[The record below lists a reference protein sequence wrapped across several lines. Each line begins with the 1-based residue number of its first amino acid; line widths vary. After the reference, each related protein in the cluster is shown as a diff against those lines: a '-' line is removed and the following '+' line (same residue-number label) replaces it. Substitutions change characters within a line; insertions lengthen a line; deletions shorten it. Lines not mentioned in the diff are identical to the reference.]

1 MGKAVSPYPI
11 VGPRGRLQLN
21 PALDRATVTGM
32 HRLAFTLAPRLLV
45 AVLPA
50 AAALSVAGCFT
61 TGGNTTPDAGGVIPD
76 GGTVLPDGA
85 GQLPVGDGGPC
96 LVATSV
102 PMSQAPGYVS
112 VHQQLNACSSTQLTT
127 FVSACVATTAMP
139 DACNTFQT
147 DTANKGCMGCL
158 FPGTPGSA
166 TENSGGMLVDSTG
179 TIIVAV
185 NTPGCIALA
194 DPANGPACASA
205 IEPLFQCE
213 VAACGSAD
221 CRTAT
226 ASIFQSCET
235 TSEKGACDTYYM
247 ASQTSCTAD
256 YGDGGA
262 AVTACATTAQVLD
275 RICGTGM

>member
-1 MGKAVSPYPI
+1 
-11 VGPRGRLQLN
+11 
-21 PALDRATVTGM
+21 M

-50 AAALSVAGCFT
+50 ATGLTVAGCFT
-61 TGGNTTPDAGGVIPD
+61 TGGNTTPDAGEVVPD

-85 GQLPVGDGGPC
+85 GQPPVGDGGPC
-96 LVATSV
+96 IVATSV
-102 PMSQAPGYVS
+102 SQVPGYVT
-112 VHQQLNACSSTQLTT
+112 VKEQLGACSSAQLGT
-127 FVSACVATTAMP
+127 FESSCLTAATAGACSM
-139 DACNTFQT
+139 FQT

-158 FPGTPGSA
+158 FPGAQGGS
-166 TENSGGMLVDSTG
+166 TVNTGGMLVDSTG

-194 DPANGPACASA
+194 DPGGGPACASA
-205 IEPLFQCE
+205 LEPLFQCE

-221 CRTAT
+221 CRTAS

-235 TSEKGACDTYYM
+235 TSEKGACDTQYM
-247 ASQTSCTAD
+247 ASQTACTAE
-256 YGDGGA
+256 YSDGGA

-275 RICGTGM
+275 WIRGLGM

>member
-1 MGKAVSPYPI
+1 M
-11 VGPRGRLQLN
+11 N

-45 AVLPA
+45 ALLPTA
-50 AAALSVAGCFT
+50 AGLTVAGCFT
-61 TGGNTTPDAGGVIPD
+61 TGGNTTPDAGEVIPD
-76 GGTVLPDGA
+76 GSTVLPDGA

-102 PMSQAPGYVS
+102 PMSQVPGYVS

-139 DACNTFQT
+139 GPCNTFQT

-158 FPGTPGSA
+158 FPGTPGSP

-194 DPANGPACASA
+194 NPANGPACASA
-205 IEPLFQCE
+205 IEPPLPVRGRGLRQRRLPHRHAVDLPVVRDDGRE
-213 VAACGSAD
+213 GRVRHLLRALADVVHRGLQRRRRGGHRVRDDDAGARSDLRNGDVNGRRQARAC
-221 CRTAT
+221 
-226 ASIFQSCET
+226 
-235 TSEKGACDTYYM
+235 
-247 ASQTSCTAD
+247 
-256 YGDGGA
+256 
-262 AVTACATTAQVLD
+262 
-275 RICGTGM
+275 